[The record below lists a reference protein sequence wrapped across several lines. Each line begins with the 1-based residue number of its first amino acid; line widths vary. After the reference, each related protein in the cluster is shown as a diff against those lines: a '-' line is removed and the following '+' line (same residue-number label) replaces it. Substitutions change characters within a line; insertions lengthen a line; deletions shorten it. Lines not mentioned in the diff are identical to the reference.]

1 MSNANEEEK
10 LNVASNGENSKEN
23 TEDAKEGLN
32 EEQYIKLLNF
42 QAMTEIEDEALA
54 IYYLDSND
62 WDESKAVNDYMKQ
75 TNNEGKIKISV
86 PNTLNPISFK
96 NITSYR

>member
-1 MSNANEEEK
+1 MSNSNEEEK

-23 TEDAKEGLN
+23 AEDAKEGLN

-75 TNNEGKIKISV
+75 TNNEGIDSKHSKSNFI
-86 PNTLNPISFK
+86 K